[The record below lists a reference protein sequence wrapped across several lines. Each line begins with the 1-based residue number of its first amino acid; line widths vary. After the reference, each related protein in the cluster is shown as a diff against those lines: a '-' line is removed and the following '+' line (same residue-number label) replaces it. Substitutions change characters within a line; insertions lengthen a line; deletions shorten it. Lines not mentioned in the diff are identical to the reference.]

1 MQNVCLPHLS
11 GEAGTH
17 SCLSS
22 PCLFPNLPSFQ
33 KQQQRATESFLSC
46 LGLGTNRVLW
56 HENPA
61 GVHTDACL
69 PLSLVL
75 QSPITLDVITGSKVG
90 KQEPTAGEAS

>member
-1 MQNVCLPHLS
+1 MCACLTSQVRQAHIPAFPLPAFFLTSPLS
-11 GEAGTH
+11 K
-17 SCLSS
+17 
-22 PCLFPNLPSFQ
+22 NNN
-33 KQQQRATESFLSC
+33 RATESFLSC
-46 LGLGTNRVLW
+46 LALGTNRVLW

-90 KQEPTAGEAS
+90 KQEPAAGEAS